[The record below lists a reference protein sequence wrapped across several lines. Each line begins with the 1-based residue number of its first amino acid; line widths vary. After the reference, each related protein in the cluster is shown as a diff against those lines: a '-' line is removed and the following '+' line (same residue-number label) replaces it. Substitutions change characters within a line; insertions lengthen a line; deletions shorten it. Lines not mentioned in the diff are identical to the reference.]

1 MKSKLEYIWLDGYK
15 PTQSLRSK
23 TLVRENFSGDLDD
36 VPMWSFDGSST
47 EQAEGSNSDCLLKP
61 VAVFPD
67 PGRKSSFLV
76 MTEVLNADGTPHV
89 SNGRATIEEEDN
101 DEDFWFGFEQEYFLW
116 VPETD
121 RPPGFPK
128 DGFPRPQ
135 GPYYCSVG
143 GSNAYGREIVED
155 HLDICLEAGVNVEGI
170 NAEVAAG
177 QWEFQVFAKG
187 AKRAGDETWV
197 ARYLLE
203 RTAEEYGLSIDWH
216 PKPLGDTDWNGS
228 GMHANF
234 SNGVMR
240 ESGKEDTFNKI
251 CEQFGKNIERH
262 ISVYGADNDKRLTG
276 AHETQ
281 AINQFSYG
289 VSDRGASIRIP
300 VGTVDDGWKGRLED
314 RRPASNADPYKVAAA
329 IVKTTKEAGV

>member
-1 MKSKLEYIWLDGYK
+1 MKNKLEYIWLDGYK

-23 TLVRENFSGDLDD
+23 TRVESDFSGNIEDA
-36 VPMWSFDGSST
+36 PMWNFDGSST
-47 EQAEGSNSDCLLKP
+47 EQADGSASDCLLKP
-61 VAVFPD
+61 VACFPD
-67 PGRKSSFLV
+67 PGRKNSFLV
-76 MTEVLNADGTPHV
+76 MCEVLNADATPHE
-89 SNGRATIEEEDN
+89 SNGRATIED
-101 DEDFWFGFEQEYFLW
+101 DDDDFWFGFEQEYFLW
-116 VPETD
+116 DPETD
-121 RPPGFPK
+121 RPPGFPQA
-128 DGFPRPQ
+128 GFPRPQ

-143 GSNAYGREIVED
+143 ANNAYGRDVIED
-155 HLDICLEAGVNVEGI
+155 HLDICLEAGLNVEGI

-187 AKRAGDETWV
+187 AARAGDEIWV

-203 RTAEEYGLSIDWH
+203 RTAEDAGLAIEWH

-234 SNGVMR
+234 SNGAMR
-240 ESGKEDTFNKI
+240 DQGKEDVFNKI

-262 ISVYGADNDKRLTG
+262 IAVYGAENDQRLTG

-281 AINQFSYG
+281 SISQFSYG

-300 VGTVDDGWKGRLED
+300 VQTVDDGWKGRLED